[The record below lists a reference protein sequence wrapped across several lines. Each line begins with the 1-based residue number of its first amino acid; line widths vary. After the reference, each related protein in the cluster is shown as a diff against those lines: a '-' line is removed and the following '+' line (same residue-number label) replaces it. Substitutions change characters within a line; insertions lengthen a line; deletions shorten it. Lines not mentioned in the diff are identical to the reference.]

1 MGERITECLGCGL
14 PLYLER
20 EIDRPRKFAHRQPPI
35 EIYLETLGVEGMRRF
50 CAKFRDFPA
59 FCSM

>member
-1 MGERITECLGCGL
+1 MGMARRITERLGCRL

-20 EIDRPRKFAHRQPPI
+20 EIDASRAERLPPI
-35 EIYLETLGVEGMRRF
+35 EICLRTLAEGVRRF
-50 CAKFRDFPA
+50 CAEFRDFPA